1 MLRGGPMRPFFT
13 NADEGKKFK
22 CRAMCEARR
31 MEARG
36 CLSALSIALDTWIF
50 PLAWVTQE
58 TAIYRE
64 LPGCVFS
71 KPRLVCAYICFAGSF
86 VLNSFSSAESSAP
99 DAPRHDRH
107 FKVWPKRLP
116 RSITPPAT
124 SLWHN
129 LAVSALRFPDK
140 PALVFFDRVLSYTSL
155 MQQAE
160 RLAATLHRLGV
171 RKGDRVLLNMQ
182 NCPQWVIAHFAI
194 LRANAVVVPVNPMN
208 RAEELKHYITDPDA
222 KVAITTADLAPEL
235 AKADSQLP
243 AEQRLAHLIVTHYSE
258 AFDENTL
265 GVNQQ
270 PDAIAVPEAWR
281 EWLGTRH
288 ALPELSGGAV
298 MRWVDAVADSD
309 AGELPAH
316 TAVPQDL
323 AVLPYTSGTTGLP
336 KGCMHSHASLMHNA
350 VASCLWG
357 NSTSENVVLS
367 VVPMFH
373 ITGMVSVMHAAIYG
387 GATLV
392 IMPRW
397 DRELAGGLISRCRV
411 THWTNI
417 PTMVI
422 DLLASPN
429 FARFDLSSL
438 VYIGGG
444 GAAMPQAVAQRLWEQ
459 YGLRFAEGY
468 GLTETAA
475 PSHSN
480 PPDATRQQ
488 CLGVPFMSTDARV
501 IDPLTLEEMPQ
512 GEQGEIIM
520 CGPQNFSGYW
530 KQPEATVAAFIELD
544 GKRFFRSGDLGHV
557 DEDGYFFITDRL
569 KRMINASGFKVWPA
583 EVESLMFKHPA
594 IQEACIISTRDVYR
608 GETVKAIVVLR
619 AAAKGKTSEE
629 DIINWCKENMAA
641 YKYPRV
647 VQFVDVLP
655 KSGSGKVMWR
665 ALQEAEAGKA

>member
-1 MLRGGPMRPFFT
+1 MAGKVPAGCIFIDFEPFQPQAAGLRGGWVDPPEQPSGPLGRSVTQVTKSTGPSAATRMRPARTRVSLCGLYFAWST
-13 NADEGKKFK
+13 DLTRSSTADQP
-22 CRAMCEARR
+22 
-31 MEARG
+31 
-36 CLSALSIALDTWIF
+36 LSVSVSGA
-50 PLAWVTQE
+50 
-58 TAIYRE
+58 
-64 LPGCVFS
+64 
-71 KPRLVCAYICFAGSF
+71 
-86 VLNSFSSAESSAP
+86 
-99 DAPRHDRH
+99 APRHDLHYR
-107 FKVWPKRLP
+107 FWPSRLP
-116 RSITPPAT
+116 RSITPPQT

-140 PALVFFDRVLSYTSL
+140 PALVFFDRTLSYAAVQ
-155 MQQAE
+155 QQAE

-171 RKGDRVLLNMQ
+171 RRGDRVLLNLQ

-208 RAEELKHYITDPDA
+208 RAEELKHYITDPDV
-222 KVAITTADLAPEL
+222 KVAITSADLAPEL
-235 AKADSQLP
+235 ARANAELP
-243 AEQRLAHLIVTHYSE
+243 PAGRLAHLIVTHYSD
-258 AFDENTL
+258 AFDAAAAPAQGE
-265 GVNQQ
+265 GEAAM
-270 PDAIAVPEAWR
+270 PPAWR
-281 EWLGTRH
+281 DWLGTRH
-288 ALPELSGGAV
+288 DLPALEGGAV
-298 MRWVDAVADSD
+298 MAWTDALANSNPDD
-309 AGELPAH
+309 LPEH
-316 TAVPQDL
+316 TSAPQDL

-336 KGCMHSHASLMHNA
+336 KGCMHTHASLMHNA
-350 VASCLWG
+350 VASGVWG

-367 VVPMFH
+367 VIPMFH
-373 ITGMVSVMHAAIYG
+373 ITGMVSVMHASIYG

-397 DRELAGGLISRCRV
+397 DRELAGRLISGWRV

-459 YGLRFAEGY
+459 YGLRFTEGY

-480 PPDATRQQ
+480 PPDATKQQ
-488 CLGVPFMSTDARV
+488 CLGIPFMSTDARV
-501 IDPLTLEEMPQ
+501 IDPLTLEDMPQ

-530 KQPEATVAAFIELD
+530 KQPGATANAFIELD

-557 DEDGYFFITDRL
+557 DAEGYFFLTDRL

-583 EVESLMFKHPA
+583 EVETLMFRHPA
-594 IQEACIISTRDVYR
+594 IQEACVISTRDAYR
-608 GETVKAIVVLR
+608 GESVKAVVVLR
-619 AAAKGKTSEE
+619 ASAKGSVTE
-629 DIINWCKENMAA
+629 DEIISWCKEHMAA

-647 VQFVDVLP
+647 VQFVDALP

-665 ALQEAEAGKA
+665 ALQESEGTKS

>member
-1 MLRGGPMRPFFT
+1 M
-13 NADEGKKFK
+13 
-22 CRAMCEARR
+22 
-31 MEARG
+31 
-36 CLSALSIALDTWIF
+36 S
-50 PLAWVTQE
+50 
-58 TAIYRE
+58 
-64 LPGCVFS
+64 
-71 KPRLVCAYICFAGSF
+71 
-86 VLNSFSSAESSAP
+86 SFSTADHPVSAAP
-99 DAPRHDRH
+99 ARHDLH
-107 FKVWPKRLP
+107 YPFWPKRLP
-116 RSITPPAT
+116 RSITPPQT

-140 PALVFFDRVLSYTSL
+140 PALVFFDRTLTYAAVL
-155 MQQAE
+155 QQAE
-160 RLAATLHRLGV
+160 RLAATLYRLGV
-171 RKGDRVLLNMQ
+171 RKGDRVLLNLQ
-182 NCPQWVIAHFAI
+182 NCPQWVVAHFAI

-208 RAEELKHYITDPDA
+208 RAEELKHYITDPDV
-222 KVAITTADLAPEL
+222 KVAITSADLAPEL
-235 AKADSQLP
+235 AKANAELP
-243 AEQRLAHLIVTHYSE
+243 PAGRLTHLIVTHYSD
-258 AFDENTL
+258 AFDAAAAPAQGE
-265 GVNQQ
+265 GG
-270 PDAIAVPEAWR
+270 AAMPEAWR
-281 EWLGTRH
+281 DWLGTRH
-288 ALPELSGGAV
+288 ALPELEGGAV
-298 MRWVDAVADSD
+298 MRWSD
-309 AGELPAH
+309 ALASSNASDLPAH
-316 TAVPQDL
+316 TATPQDL

-336 KGCMHSHASLMHNA
+336 KGCMHTHSSLMHNA
-350 VASCLWG
+350 VGSCLWG
-357 NSTSENVVLS
+357 NSTFENVVLS

-373 ITGMVSVMHAAIYG
+373 ITGMVSVMHASIYG

-397 DRELAGGLISRCRV
+397 DRELAGRLISTWRV

-429 FARFDLSSL
+429 FASFDLGSL

-480 PPDATRQQ
+480 PPDATKQQ
-488 CLGVPFMSTDARV
+488 CLGIPFMSTDARV

-530 KQPEATVAAFIELD
+530 KQPQATAAAFIELG

-557 DEDGYFFITDRL
+557 DGEGYFFITDRL

-583 EVESLMFKHPA
+583 EVEALMFRHPA
-594 IQEACIISTRDVYR
+594 IQEACVISTRDAYR
-608 GETVKAIVVLR
+608 GESVKAVVVLR
-619 AAAKGKTSEE
+619 ADARGKVTE
-629 DIINWCKENMAA
+629 DEVINWCKEHMAA

-665 ALQEAEAGKA
+665 ALQEAEGEGETS

>member
-1 MLRGGPMRPFFT
+1 MIS
-13 NADEGKKFK
+13 
-22 CRAMCEARR
+22 
-31 MEARG
+31 
-36 CLSALSIALDTWIF
+36 LSPT
-50 PLAWVTQE
+50 
-58 TAIYRE
+58 
-64 LPGCVFS
+64 
-71 KPRLVCAYICFAGSF
+71 
-86 VLNSFSSAESSAP
+86 ESSAP
-99 DAPRHDRH
+99 EIARHRQH
-107 FKVWPKRLP
+107 YKFWPKRLP
-116 RSITPPAT
+116 LNLTPPAT

-140 PALVFFDRVLSYTSL
+140 PALVFFDQALTYAAVL
-155 MQQAE
+155 QQAE

-208 RAEELKHYITDPDA
+208 RAEELKHYISDPDV
-222 KVAITTADLAPEL
+222 KLAITAADLAPEL
-235 AKADSQLP
+235 VKASDQLP
-243 AEQRLAHLIVTHYSE
+243 PQQRLAHLIVTHYND
-258 AFDENTL
+258 AFGGKPNTE
-265 GVNQQ
+265 GARQDGMAMPQ
-270 PDAIAVPEAWR
+270 AWA
-281 EWLGTRH
+281 EWLGARH
-288 ALPELSGGAV
+288 SLPALAGGEVMDWADALAGHAADALP
-298 MRWVDAVADSD
+298 
-309 AGELPAH
+309 PH
-316 TAVPQDL
+316 TATPDDL

-336 KGCMHSHASLMHNA
+336 KGCMHTHASLMHNA

-397 DRELAGGLISRCRV
+397 DRELAGRLISSWRV

-429 FARFDLSSL
+429 FAAFDLSSL

-480 PPDATRQQ
+480 PPDATKQQ
-488 CLGVPFMSTDARV
+488 CLGVPFMSTEARV
-501 IDPLTLEEMPQ
+501 IDPLSLLEVPQ

-530 KQPEATVAAFIELD
+530 KQPEATAAAFITLD

-557 DEDGYFFITDRL
+557 DEEGYFFITDRL

-594 IQEACIISTRDVYR
+594 IQEACIISTRDAYR
-608 GETVKAIVVLR
+608 GETVKAVVVLR
-619 AAAKGKTSEE
+619 AAAKGQTSED

-647 VQFVDVLP
+647 VQFVDALP

-665 ALQEAEAGKA
+665 ALQEAEGGKSGV